1 MLRMH
6 PDTFRA
12 TVNTVIM
19 VAERNTKKELDD
31 KHICLMADLTNISI
45 HDNYEHFVEVLNQ
58 TKGVNFES
66 EKANVSNEEYAIY
79 YYPQSLIKTNS
90 NLPFF
95 VASPKLFA
103 LMNDSGKDLKKEVR
117 EIGGKKVQLRKIP
130 LNGKEIEVVKLGDIA
145 DVKHGMTTG
154 DNATYIYA
162 NANARGS
169 YQEVDYSKVLNI
181 DEMKTLS
188 EEEWNYGFEKRNFG
202 GKYLVPHD
210 KGGESETEDGW
221 LPSYNVPTQYYIAW
235 DKESVSKMM
244 KLIGHRHDNPQYYGK
259 EGLTFSPTG
268 VYAPT
273 FRLNSQSVFGHKGS
287 NIFLRAFSTHFGLA
301 ILNSKSYKYY
311 LKNYIVHG
319 VDATEKPNSENT
331 IPLNNSLLLDL
342 IIKEIIK
349 KQQSNHRYDY
359 ASHEQLEIDKLV
371 YEAYGLNVEDVQ
383 EVENWYARRYP
394 KLSAA
399 QKANLRALGK
409 SDNYLELYGLK

>member
-1 MLRMH
+1 
-6 PDTFRA
+6 
-12 TVNTVIM
+12 
-19 VAERNTKKELDD
+19 
-31 KHICLMADLTNISI
+31 
-45 HDNYEHFVEVLNQ
+45 
-58 TKGVNFES
+58 
-66 EKANVSNEEYAIY
+66 
-79 YYPQSLIKTNS
+79 
-90 NLPFF
+90 
-95 VASPKLFA
+95 
-103 LMNDSGKDLKKEVR
+103 MNDSGKDLKKEVR